1 MLHSI
6 GLQLPRENTFINFN
20 NSIVYSIQNVKD
32 YDEKIAEILRE
43 KSTDRKSKKAD
54 RMLHSARLQLPLEN
68 TFISFNNSITYSMQN
83 VKAHAEKIA
92 EISQEKST
100 EELLPVLNDVFQKHE
115 N

>member
-1 MLHSI
+1 MLHSAR
-6 GLQLPRENTFINFN
+6 LQLPLENTFTNFN
-20 NSIVYSIQNVKD
+20 NSIVYFIQNVKA
-32 YDEKIAEILRE
+32 YAEKIAEILRE

-68 TFISFNNSITYSMQN
+68 TFISFDKSIAYFMQN
-83 VKAHAEKIA
+83 VKDHAEKIA

-100 EELLPVLNDVFQKHE
+100 EELLPVLNAVFQKHE